1 MTIVVEQAEHIA
13 HVILN
18 RAEKRNALT
27 SEMLSTLEE
36 ALRSAARDSE
46 VRVVILRANGPD
58 FCAGFDLSRLKS
70 EELAEERMAR
80 EEEELYN
87 RGLALRN
94 LPKPT
99 IAAVQGGCIA
109 GGLLLSQ
116 MCDLIVASDDAYF
129 YNPLVRMGGVAL
141 ELLMEPWDVGIRR
154 AKRYLFTGERIPADV
169 ALKFGM
175 ITDLVS
181 RDKLLAAT
189 TDIAKKISAM
199 PPTTIRLLK
208 KSLNRTQDLMGMRA
222 SLDYHFAMHE
232 FGHTTREFAAVV
244 ARSPR
249 AAIVEG
255 IFRQARPRRPRE
267 MNVGGRA
274 GRRNIE
280 FGFMMGLSPREP
292 IGRFAQL
299 AQLAESVGFDMA
311 WMADSQLYTKDPWV
325 ALTLAASATKRIR
338 TRSWRHQSGHP
349 PFHRHDLHCR
359 RAQRAQR
366 WALCAWVRQ
375 RRCGCVP
382 AWAESECR

>member
-232 FGHTTREFAAVV
+232 FGHTTRESQQLLHEARERQSLKEYFAK
-244 ARSPR
+244 RDH
-249 AAIVEG
+249 G
-255 IFRQARPRRPRE
+255 D
-267 MNVGGRA
+267 
-274 GRRNIE
+274 
-280 FGFMMGLSPREP
+280 
-292 IGRFAQL
+292 L
-299 AQLAESVGFDMA
+299 A
-311 WMADSQLYTKDPWV
+311 K
-325 ALTLAASATKRIR
+325 
-338 TRSWRHQSGHP
+338 
-349 PFHRHDLHCR
+349 
-359 RAQRAQR
+359 
-366 WALCAWVRQ
+366 
-375 RRCGCVP
+375 
-382 AWAESECR
+382 